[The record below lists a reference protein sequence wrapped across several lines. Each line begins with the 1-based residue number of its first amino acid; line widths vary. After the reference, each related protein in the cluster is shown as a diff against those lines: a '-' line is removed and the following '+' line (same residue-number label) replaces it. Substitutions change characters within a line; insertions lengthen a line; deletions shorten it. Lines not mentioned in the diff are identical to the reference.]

1 MSDDGLKY
9 GNVGLHVLTP
19 SGSAL
24 VAILLICLLGGIAMA
39 LFSLEKTL
47 HIFERLCK
55 VDRSVETTE
64 YKRLVKKMSR
74 AEHVVRTRSL
84 RHELRLTTLEGDETA
99 KCNVCKRLASAAN
112 FGSAQSAFMV
122 LGDSLDTFMC
132 VDCFA
137 QIDSRSHATAH
148 KVLEDWQAAGG
159 HKAAVRTRARS
170 PIPNTTSAADHEAAA
185 SANDRAADDEERS
198 LPVRARPMKKKKKKV
213 QRDSGPQEQKDEDWN
228 IDELETKQGAIE
240 LHGIV
245 ARLEI
250 VAQGRVIHAAQRAVN
265 SRRIRYAVF
274 MYVLRKQRQKWR
286 VTCRMGAVPAA
297 RVPEQRVQLPR
308 GRRRRPQA
316 RRRKSRSNVS

>member
-159 HKAAVRTRARS
+159 HKAAVRTRAGS
-170 PIPNTTSAADHEAAA
+170 LIPNTTSAADHEAAA

-228 IDELETKQGAIE
+228 IDELETKQETEMEGDVQDGRGA
-240 LHGIV
+240 GSTS
-245 ARLEI
+245 ARATSAASSGSSSPTTGKKKK
-250 VAQGRVIHAAQRAVN
+250 VKVKRVVKRSKTKRSKKKKAAA
-265 SRRIRYAVF
+265 AAA
-274 MYVLRKQRQKWR
+274 
-286 VTCRMGAVPAA
+286 TPAA
-297 RVPEQRVQLPR
+297 TELAQEQSEV
-308 GRRRRPQA
+308 
-316 RRRKSRSNVS
+316 